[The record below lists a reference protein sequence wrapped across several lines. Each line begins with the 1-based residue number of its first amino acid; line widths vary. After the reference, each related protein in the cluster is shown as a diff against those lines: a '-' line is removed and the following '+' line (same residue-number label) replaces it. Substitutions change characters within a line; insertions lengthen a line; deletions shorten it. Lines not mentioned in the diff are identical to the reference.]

1 MWKEITLY
9 EANNLA
15 SNGEWPVLRKAVDN
29 RMNDAEYASGR
40 KSTVMWEL
48 SDSNGDIVGVMGYE
62 IMPSG
67 KVYVGPLE
75 VHKAHRGNG
84 YGSLMLATL
93 KAGVMLSGT
102 PLFLYSHIDTIQFY
116 EKNGFVKGEMV
127 EEDCY
132 EMSWKYRD
140 LKVTVN

>member
-9 EANNLA
+9 DAYELA
-15 SNGEWPVLRKAVDN
+15 SNGEWPVLKKAVDN
-29 RMNDAEYASGR
+29 RMNDAEYVSGR
-40 KSTVMWEL
+40 KATTLWTL
-48 SDSNGDIVGVMGYE
+48 NDSEGAVVGIMGCE
-62 IMPSG
+62 VMPSG

-75 VHKAHRGNG
+75 VHKDHRGNG

-102 PLFLYSHIDTIQFY
+102 PLFLYSHIETIPFY

-127 EEDCY
+127 EENCY